1 VKTAREILSAFVV
14 LILAYLLLV
23 HAGGFAQDIRAIG
36 STVTASAKVLQ
47 GR

>member
-23 HAGGFAQDIRAIG
+23 HAGGFAQDVRAIG
-36 STVTASAKVLQ
+36 GAVTSSAKVLQ